1 MNLVNSELV
10 ELGFLEIL
18 RVLVSMVSKLA
29 SNSVVSFVVLL
40 VLPVLNM
47 KVSLAL
53 FLAGGSRLFSLYLEN

>member
-29 SNSVVSFVVLL
+29 SNSVISFVVLL